1 MSYAARWRRGARR
14 KAQSRGGGEGGM
26 GTGQGL
32 RAGRMREA
40 SGHEGVWEHGRN
52 ADLWSQS
59 TRTSGQEESISN
71 DTHPTHCSK
80 YVSSEEHLLGPNIE
94 NAKTNNALL
103 LGGSKCPAASSR
115 KVCKCE
121 VAVSTVVELVDGAP
135 WILTSLK
142 SLDCN
147 AHRTVTEG
155 F

>member
-80 YVSSEEHLLGPNIE
+80 YVSSEGTPARPKHRECKNEQRSTLRRF
-94 NAKTNNALL
+94 KMSR
-103 LGGSKCPAASSR
+103 SK
-115 KVCKCE
+115 
-121 VAVSTVVELVDGAP
+121 L
-135 WILTSLK
+135 
-142 SLDCN
+142 
-147 AHRTVTEG
+147 
-155 F
+155 